1 MDDLLP
7 YFYLWLAVTV
17 PGAVVGWV
25 GTFRKAGQAW
35 WKAVVPV
42 YNVFVLVVS
51 VAGLSPLW
59 FLLLWIPP
67 VNLIAAL
74 LVNVEVA
81 RRFGRSE
88 SFGLGLAVFGFVFY
102 PVLGFGPAKFQREP
116 AGGS

>member
-1 MDDLLP
+1 MDDLFP
-7 YFYLWLAVTV
+7 YFVVWLAVTV
-17 PGAVVGWV
+17 PGALVGWF
-25 GTFRKAGQAW
+25 GTFRKAGQPG
-35 WKAVVPV
+35 WKALVPV

-51 VAGLSPLW
+51 VAGLSPFW
-59 FLLLWIPP
+59 FALLCVPG

-102 PVLGFGPAKFQREP
+102 PVLGFGPAKYQR
-116 AGGS
+116 

>member
-7 YFYLWLAVTV
+7 YLLVWLAVTV

-25 GTFRKAGQAW
+25 GAFRKAGLGG
-35 WKAVVPV
+35 WKALVPV
-42 YNVFVLVVS
+42 YNVFVLVVD
-51 VAGLSPLW
+51 VAKLSPLW
-59 FLLLWIPP
+59 AVLLLIPG

-81 RRFGRSE
+81 RRFGRTE

-102 PVLGFGPAKFQREP
+102 PVLGFGPAKYQR
-116 AGGS
+116 

>member
-1 MDDLLP
+1 MDDLFP
-7 YFYLWLAVTV
+7 YLMVWLAVTV
-17 PGAVVGWV
+17 PGALIGWV

-35 WKAVVPV
+35 WKALVPV

-59 FLLLWIPP
+59 FALLLIPG

-74 LVNVEVA
+74 LVNIEVA

-102 PVLGFGPAKFQREP
+102 PVLGFGAARYQR
-116 AGGS
+116 

>member
-1 MDDLLP
+1 MDDLFP
-7 YFYLWLAVTV
+7 YLMVWLAVTV
-17 PGAVVGWV
+17 PGALIGWV

-35 WKAVVPV
+35 WKALVPV

-59 FLLLWIPP
+59 FALLLVPG

-102 PVLGFGPAKFQREP
+102 PVLGFGPAKYQR
-116 AGGS
+116 

>member
-1 MDDLLP
+1 MDDLFP
-7 YFYLWLAVTV
+7 YLMVWLAVTV
-17 PGAVVGWV
+17 PGALIGWV

-35 WKAVVPV
+35 WKALVPV

-59 FLLLWIPP
+59 FALLLIPG

-74 LVNVEVA
+74 LVNIEVA

-102 PVLGFGPAKFQREP
+102 PVLGFGAAKYQR
-116 AGGS
+116 